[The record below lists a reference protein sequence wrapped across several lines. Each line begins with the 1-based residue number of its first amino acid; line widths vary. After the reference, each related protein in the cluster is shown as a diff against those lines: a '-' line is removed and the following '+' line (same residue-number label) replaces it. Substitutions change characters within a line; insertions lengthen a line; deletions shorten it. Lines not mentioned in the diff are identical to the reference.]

1 MLPRSLMMLPRSEA
15 EAHHS
20 RPRADGSLA
29 SAFALHAPPP
39 YADPQDAYDADDN
52 EEGEKEDGEVSAYFL
67 RRPVSRRAASAS
79 SRCTSTPSSGLLTPD
94 PSCPAM
100 SPEIYGFAP
109 VQTDGDESDLFPS
122 FANLSLSSSSHRSS
136 PSPTTPITPH
146 TTRRPR
152 PRSAAS
158 PITPQRQPRSQAPSP
173 WYESPLRH
181 ESCHRC
187 VTPPRAHPSPPTPT
201 TKPLPGCGT
210 HVRAGAQLLS
220 HSLWLAS
227 APPLSLPLHP
237 LPHLC
242 LCLRRLLLSIL
253 SLFTAARRRR
263 AAPRA
268 CHAGPSSAAC

>member
-1 MLPRSLMMLPRSEA
+1 MEGTAPPNSEVDEPPTPRIELPPSPPRRGARPTSYSSPRTGVPPIMLPRSLMMLPRSEA

-181 ESCHRC
+181 DSSHRC
-187 VTPPRAHPSPPTPT
+187 VTPPRAHPSPP
-201 TKPLPGCGT
+201 LP
-210 HVRAGAQLLS
+210 
-220 HSLWLAS
+220 
-227 APPLSLPLHP
+227 PPNPCP
-237 LPHLC
+237 
-242 LCLRRLLLSIL
+242 
-253 SLFTAARRRR
+253 A
-263 AAPRA
+263 AAPTYARA
-268 CHAGPSSAAC
+268 RNSFPIHCG